1 MQLDNHK
8 YQILRIL
15 GDNLK
20 NPQPQVVDSENIANK
35 LHIQVSE
42 TRSLLRVLEQNGAV
56 VTDLEGQ
63 YSLITSKG
71 LVLLQENNMFLR
83 CSL

>member
-35 LHIQVSE
+35 LRIPVSE
-42 TRSLLRVLEQNGAV
+42 TKSLLRVLEQDGAV
-56 VTDLEGQ
+56 VTNLEGQ
-63 YSLITSKG
+63 YSLITSMG
-71 LVLLQENNMFLR
+71 LVLLQEKNMFL
-83 CSL
+83 